1 MRRLLCA
8 LGTLSCFLLLA
19 VPLTAGKKRT
29 SANWQEMN
37 VRKYNK
43 FYLEAVCQK
52 ALEHYA
58 AQHELLMHALKYCP
72 EEPEAVFELAMLQSQ
87 NP

>member
-1 MRRLLCA
+1 
-8 LGTLSCFLLLA
+8 
-19 VPLTAGKKRT
+19 
-29 SANWQEMN
+29 MN

-72 EEPEAVFELAMLQSQ
+72 EAPEAVFELAMLQSQ
-87 NP
+87 NPLYSEEETDSLFQLALNLDSTNNHYYDAS